1 MKKINLTTKPAKR
14 ITKESD
20 KATSKFEIL
29 DLNAMRRI
37 RGGEGEANGGEVV
50 ILTPPKK

>member
-1 MKKINLTTKPAKR
+1 MKKINLTTKLAKR

-37 RGGEGEANGGEVV
+37 RGGEGEADGGDV
-50 ILTPPKK
+50 IIVIPPKK